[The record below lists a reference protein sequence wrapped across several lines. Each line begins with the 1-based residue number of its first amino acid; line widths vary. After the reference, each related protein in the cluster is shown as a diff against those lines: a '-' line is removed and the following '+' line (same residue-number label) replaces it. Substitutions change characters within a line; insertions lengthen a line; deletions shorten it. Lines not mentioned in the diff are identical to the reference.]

1 MQDESI
7 ECFISKIS
15 ECMEPAK
22 LTLREVEFLHSIGR
36 SAFYKS

>member
-1 MQDESI
+1 MQDERI